1 MIRSCILQ
9 IYSSHDSRPG
19 TYKIQ
24 KLLASEFCIHISAGR
39 VYRLMKDMKLPS
51 FRAKKPCFVYADLSF
66 EAQNL
71 LKQNFTQKAPD
82 LVWCSDITYLKVQNK
97 FYYLCVIINL
107 FSRKIVAYRLSSKID
122 AKLVTDTFLDAY
134 VKRKYPK
141 GLMFHSD
148 RGSQYTSE
156 TFRKVLDNCGV
167 VQSFSAKGHPY
178 DNAVAECF
186 FKYLKKE
193 ETDRRYYKTFKD
205 LRLSVFQYIDGYY
218 NSRRPHS
225 SLDYMTPLAFEKK
238 YYDALV

>member
-97 FYYLCVIINL
+97 FYYLCVIIDL

-134 VKRKYPK
+134 
-141 GLMFHSD
+141 
-148 RGSQYTSE
+148 E
-156 TFRKVLDNCGV
+156 
-167 VQSFSAKGHPY
+167 
-178 DNAVAECF
+178 
-186 FKYLKKE
+186 KE
-193 ETDRRYYKTFKD
+193 NIRKD
-205 LRLSVFQYIDGYY
+205 LCSIRTEARSTRRRLSVRYWIIAEWY
-218 NSRRPHS
+218 NLFRRKVILMITPWRNAFSSTLKKKKPTGAITRHS
-225 SLDYMTPLAFEKK
+225 KIFGFPYSNT
-238 YYDALV
+238 

>member
-1 MIRSCILQ
+1 
-9 IYSSHDSRPG
+9 
-19 TYKIQ
+19 
-24 KLLASEFCIHISAGR
+24 
-39 VYRLMKDMKLPS
+39 
-51 FRAKKPCFVYADLSF
+51 
-66 EAQNL
+66 
-71 LKQNFTQKAPD
+71 
-82 LVWCSDITYLKVQNK
+82 
-97 FYYLCVIINL
+97 
-107 FSRKIVAYRLSSKID
+107 
-122 AKLVTDTFLDAY
+122 
-134 VKRKYPK
+134 
-141 GLMFHSD
+141 MFHSD

-193 ETDRRYYKTFKD
+193 ETDRRYYKTFKY